1 MSIEFFEKIK
11 SIKLIDKLSL
21 FLGSSKDGSVEFT
34 YEDIVKSAG
43 HSCPTVAGA
52 YICTQ
57 EALNYLYKDGIAK
70 RGEIFVSFKDDV
82 SEGTIGVIS
91 NVISQITGATLY
103 TGFKGLN
110 GNFVRHSLF
119 EYNAN
124 IPFDLRF
131 KRTDT
136 NDYVDVQY
144 NPSEILP
151 HKDLQVLMQNIMQNN
166 ANDDEKRLFGTLWQ
180 DRVRRIFEKQNDVI
194 TLSSK

>member
-1 MSIEFFEKIK
+1 MSIDYFKNIK
-11 SIKLIDKLSL
+11 NIKLVDELSL
-21 FLGSSKDGSVEFT
+21 FLGSSKDGIVEFT

-57 EALNYLYKDGIAK
+57 KALEYLYKDNIAK
-70 RGEIFVSFKDDV
+70 RGEIFVSFKNDV
-82 SEGTIGVIS
+82 NEGTIGVIS

-110 GNFVRHSLF
+110 GNFKRHSLF
-119 EYNAN
+119 EYNSN

-136 NDYVDVQY
+136 NDYIDVQY
-144 NPSEILP
+144 NPNSVLP
-151 HKDLQVLMQNIMQNN
+151 NKDMQALMQKVMQNN
-166 ANDDEKRLFGTLWQ
+166 ANDDEKKLFGTLWQ
-180 DRVRRIFEKQNDVI
+180 DRVRRIFENQNDVI